1 MASNQLYVNDFAI
14 STDCLTDIDSSL
26 DSGSGLYRSLDTVK
40 LTVVSSAVLTV
51 VTGAPWFGLEAVF
64 LL

>member
-1 MASNQLYVNDFAI
+1 MVSSFFKVHNEAPEGSSPFF
-14 STDCLTDIDSSL
+14 SSL
-26 DSGSGLYRSLDTVK
+26 DSGSGLYRSLDTVR